1 MRSAM
6 PDSSPDFAAKR
17 VMITCAPNGA
27 RRSRVDHPEL
37 PVTAEQL
44 ACDAR
49 ALLDE
54 QVAILHLHVR
64 DRNGAHSLDPDHY
77 REAIRAIRKAVG
89 TELLI
94 QVTTE
99 AVGRYSPQQQMD
111 MVRTI
116 CPEAVSLA
124 LSELCPDRSHE
135 AEAARFYAFLAKENI
150 WPQHILY
157 APSEVRR
164 FDELRKRGL
173 FSDEH
178 PYCQLVLGSYVHAR
192 DGNVAELE
200 KILSAADCRE
210 FPWAVC
216 CFGQNEHEVMLE
228 ATAAGGHV
236 RLGFENNLW
245 LADGSLARN
254 NAQLVRRYL
263 AAMADNGRVPA
274 SAGEIR
280 SQFLTRF

>member
-1 MRSAM
+1 M
-6 PDSSPDFAAKR
+6 PDSGPAFAAKH

-27 RRSRVDHPEL
+27 RRSRDDHPEL
-37 PVTAEQL
+37 PITAEQL
-44 ACDAR
+44 AADAR
-49 ALLDE
+49 LLLDE

-64 DRNGAHSLDPDHY
+64 DRDGAHSLDPDIY

-89 TELLI
+89 NELLI
-94 QVTTE
+94 QVTSE

-111 MVRTI
+111 MVKTI
-116 CPEAVSLA
+116 RPEAVSLA
-124 LSELCPDRSHE
+124 LNELCPDQSFE
-135 AEAARFYAFLAKENI
+135 VEAARFYAFLAKENI

-157 APSEVRR
+157 TPAEVMR
-164 FDELRKRGL
+164 FDELRKRGI

-192 DGNVAELE
+192 DGSVAELE
-200 KILSAADCRE
+200 TMLCAADCRE
-210 FPWAVC
+210 FPWAAC
-216 CFGQNEHEVMLE
+216 CFGKNEHQAMLE

-254 NAQLVRRYL
+254 NAQLIRHYL
-263 AAMADNGRVPA
+263 AAIADSGHVPA
-274 SAGEIR
+274 SAGQVR
-280 SQFLTRF
+280 RQFLTKI